1 MISESEFYLRHI
13 YDYMIR
19 VNRFNINNYVKYNN
33 VIFESLKKTALKRIR
48 IKVDPKFVSAE
59 ADFTKVDGYEGYV
72 LEEGKG
78 HLKILVLSPEMQVQD
93 IPNEFIEMLAA
104 EADYDS
110 FCLLKEFIIKKL
122 IKDGKV
128 ENDPIIKQIANS
140 NCLDD
145 IERIINQCGYTG
157 DKLTELY
164 KGFITDEEV

>member
-1 MISESEFYLRHI
+1 M
-13 YDYMIR
+13 
-19 VNRFNINNYVKYNN
+19 KYND
-33 VIFESLKKTALKRIR
+33 VILESLKRTALKRIR
-48 IKVDPKFVSAE
+48 IKVDPAQVSAE
-59 ADFTKVDGYEGYV
+59 ADFSKVDGYEGYV

-78 HLKILVLSPEMQVQD
+78 HLKILVLSPEMSIHD
-93 IPNEFIEMLAA
+93 IPEEFIELLAS

-122 IKDGKV
+122 IKDGRV
-128 ENDPIIKQIANS
+128 ENDPIITQIANS